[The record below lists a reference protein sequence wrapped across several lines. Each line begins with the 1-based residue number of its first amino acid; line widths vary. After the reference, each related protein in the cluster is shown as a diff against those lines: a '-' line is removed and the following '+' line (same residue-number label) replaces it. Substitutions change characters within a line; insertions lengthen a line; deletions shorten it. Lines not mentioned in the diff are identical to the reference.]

1 MSWVRIDDNFMSN
14 PKIVQ
19 LTDRQLRIW
28 IRVLCHCGQAQDPTV
43 DKYTIR
49 EVIGL
54 TSYITSLYESVGLLD
69 RVGDKFE
76 VHDWLDYQPK
86 DPTNATRQA
95 KFRAQQ
101 ALRRNGEI
109 TDETVTKPLL
119 ARAFPS
125 RPFTNNPF
133 LPSKQPVDGKERKEQ
148 KFSDTPAANN
158 PALARL
164 LKEI

>member
-1 MSWVRIDDNFMSN
+1 MTWVRLDDGFPSN
-14 PKIVQ
+14 PKVIQ
-19 LTDRQLRIW
+19 LTDRQFRTW
-28 IRVLCHCGQAQDPTV
+28 IRVLCHCSQAQDPTV
-43 DKYTIR
+43 DNYTIR
-49 EVIGL
+49 ELNGL
-54 TSYITSLYESVGLLD
+54 TIHTVSQLESIGLLD
-69 RVGDKFE
+69 KIGDKWE
-76 VHDWLDYQPK
+76 VHDWIEYQPK

-95 KFRAQQ
+95 KYRAQQ

-109 TDETVTKPLL
+109 TEETVTKPLL